1 MARAEPLA
9 ANPIASRFFA
19 PIVRDWERPLTILR
33 ILAENIL
40 LIGSTLL
47 ISRWLSPDDP
57 FGIEQQF
64 PWLWL
69 VPMLLALRYGTIDG
83 VLGAGFILGSWLL
96 PQPWGMTGG
105 VVEPVFPQEF
115 FLGGLVLVLISGQF
129 ADVWNG
135 RLSRI
140 RAANAYLDER
150 LISLTRTHYLIR
162 LSHQRLEQEL
172 LVRPV
177 MLSDLLTELRPVT
190 PEDAGELANADVLLR
205 MLASSCELEGASM
218 HKYAHD
224 KLEGPGIAN
233 IGEAIDLNQ
242 DDPLVRMAMESRK
255 LMHVQASDASLYES
269 DYLICAPVIASSGDQ
284 LGVLVVREMPFFALN
299 EENLQFI
306 TVLLGYYADGLAKSR
321 AIHPIQTLRPNA
333 PPEFALELVR
343 MKRLFDSSHIDS
355 SMIGFSFDVDH
366 NGKAMFEHL
375 RRIKRATDIAWELE
389 TPNRHVLIL
398 MMPMSGPPAVEG
410 MLQRM
415 EKAIRQQFDLSFDEA
430 RISVHSAGM
439 SAAEPEWVLDDLLNR
454 CGVEQQLYGQ
464 VAI

>member
-19 PIVRDWERPLTILR
+19 PIVRDWERPIALLR
-33 ILAENIL
+33 IIAENFL
-40 LIGSTLL
+40 LVGITLL

-57 FGIEQQF
+57 FGVSQQF

-69 VPMLLALRYGTIDG
+69 VPMLTALRYGTIDG
-83 VLGAGFILGSWLL
+83 VLGAGLILGAWLL
-96 PQPWGMTGG
+96 PHPWGMTGG
-105 VVEPVFPQEF
+105 IIEPVFPQEF
-115 FLGGLVLVLISGQF
+115 FLGGLVLVLIAGQF

-150 LISLTRTHYLIR
+150 LISLTRTHYLVR

-190 PEDAGELANADVLLR
+190 PEDAGELSNSDVLLR
-205 MLASSCELEGASM
+205 MLASSCELEGATL
-218 HKYAHD
+218 HKRVDGEFLVDPVAS
-224 KLEGPGIAN
+224 
-233 IGEAIDLNQ
+233 IGDPTELDTY
-242 DDPLVRMAMESRK
+242 DPLFRMCAESSK
-255 LMHVQASDASLYES
+255 LMHVQASDASMYES
-269 DYLICAPVIASSGDQ
+269 KYLICAPVQASSGDF

-306 TVLLGYYADGLAKSR
+306 SVLLGYYADGLMKSR
-321 AIHPIQTLRPNA
+321 AIHPIQILRPTV

-343 MKRLFDSSHIDS
+343 MKRLFDTSNIESSI
-355 SMIGFSFDVDH
+355 IGFSFQTEH
-366 NGKAMFEHL
+366 NGKATFEHL
-375 RRIKRATDIAWELE
+375 RRIKRATDIAWEIE
-389 TPNRHVLIL
+389 TATRHVLIL

-415 EKAIRQQFDLSFDEA
+415 ENAVKQQFDMNFAEA
-430 RISVHSAGM
+430 HIGVHSAGM

-454 CGVEQQLYGQ
+454 CGVEQQLYG
-464 VAI
+464 AISV